1 MASIDLLVAFMIATI
16 TYAIVP
22 GPGTFYIAAQTIA
35 HDPLAALRG
44 ALGLHLGGYVIVV
57 CSAAGLTALFAVVPV
72 LYEGLKLLGA
82 AYLVWLGLR
91 IILLQSESKVN
102 GRQQQPG
109 QRRPNTFSQGL
120 LVEMLNPTTVVF
132 YVAFLPQFIVP
143 AGDLPVWLQF
153 TILGVVVNLIFSLGD
168 VVTILIA
175 ASVKAKTTHSE
186 RGRRIFQRIGG
197 TVLIGLGLRLAT
209 DRS

>member
-57 CSAAGLTALFAVVPV
+57 CSAAGLTALFAVVPM

-82 AYLVWLGLR
+82 AYLVWLGIR
-91 IILLQSESKVN
+91 IILFLIICFVRSHSDMVEFRLRTDEQS
-102 GRQQQPG
+102 
-109 QRRPNTFSQGL
+109 GL
-120 LVEMLNPTTVVF
+120 S
-132 YVAFLPQFIVP
+132 I
-143 AGDLPVWLQF
+143 
-153 TILGVVVNLIFSLGD
+153 
-168 VVTILIA
+168 
-175 ASVKAKTTHSE
+175 
-186 RGRRIFQRIGG
+186 RIG
-197 TVLIGLGLRLAT
+197 
-209 DRS
+209 SCFCMQPP